1 MKYILPILIIV
12 LLFSCSGDSSQQAY
26 QGYSEG
32 PEGVYYKLLSFDE
45 STRKANYGDYI
56 TADIQYLTMKDSV
69 FFSGRR
75 KLQLEPSE
83 AKGSIEACF
92 KMLAEGES
100 AKFII
105 AANDFF
111 TKTLG
116 TEIPSFIASDG
127 KMKIVLNIL
136 EIQTE
141 NEYENEKQAFLN
153 WINDFGDYER
163 VLLEQYLKEEK
174 IDVLPTEEGLY
185 YVNLKPGNGKK
196 VAEGDTVTVHYEGW
210 FLNGKIFDSTKR
222 RNQPFQFV
230 YGTEWQVIEGLEDAI
245 GMMSEGERALF
256 ILPSDLAF
264 GTEGSSTGI
273 VPPFTSTIFE
283 LELIQIN

>member
-1 MKYILPILIIV
+1 MKWFLSLCV
-12 LLFSCSGDSSQQAY
+12 VVFLFACAGKTAFPGNPEY
-26 QGYSEG
+26 KEG
-32 PEGVYYKLLSFDE
+32 PEGIFYKLLTLGE
-45 STRKANYGDYI
+45 SETKADFGDYI
-56 TADIQYLTMKDSV
+56 TADIRYMTMKDSV

-75 KLQLEPSE
+75 KLQFEPSE
-83 AKGSIEACF
+83 AKGSIEVCF

-100 AKFII
+100 ANFII
-105 AANDFF
+105 SASEFF

-116 TEIPSFIASDG
+116 TEVPDFIGEDD
-127 KMKIVLNIL
+127 KMKLYLNIL

-141 NEYENEKQAFLN
+141 DEYENEKEAFLN

-163 VLLEQYLKEEK
+163 VLLEQYIRDEK
-174 IDVLPTEEGLY
+174 ISVDATETGIY
-185 YVNLKPGNGKK
+185 YLNIEPGNGNK
-196 VAEGDTVTVHYEGW
+196 VSLGDTVTLHYEGW

-230 YGTEWQVIEGLEDAI
+230 YGTEWQVIKGLEEAI
-245 GMMSEGERALF
+245 GMMTEGERALF
-256 ILPSDLAF
+256 ILPSELAF